1 MKAALTA
8 LLLADADLQARVG
21 SRIHWGVL
29 PAHAAALPYLN
40 MTLVSAPVAYTL
52 DGETE
57 TSTSTVQ
64 IDAWATSALE
74 ADRLRWEVRTCLSGY
89 RGTRAGV
96 TFRRI
101 FIAGSRDLSGR
112 DLGDLSALFGV
123 SIDVTIRWSAP

>member
-8 LLLADADLQARVG
+8 LLLADADLGAWVG

-40 MTLVSAPVAYTL
+40 LTLVSAPAAYTL

-57 TSTSTVQ
+57 TSTSAVQ

-74 ADRLRWEVRTCLSGY
+74 ADRLRWEVRACLSGY
-89 RGTRAGV
+89 RGTQGGV

-101 FIAGSRDLSGR
+101 FVSGSRDLSGR
-112 DLGDLSALFGV
+112 DLGDLAPLFGA
-123 SIDVTIRWSAP
+123 SIDVGIRWSAP